1 MVETWRSGL
10 MENEFKELE
19 YKYNADEIKLTD
31 FKKLIKTMQHKQ
43 LLEVSSWDVYY
54 TKENDKEEFQR
65 FRNSTTNPELT
76 KKRKVK
82 NSNNWERIE
91 SDLPLDPKRI
101 TEEKVSFHVGLD
113 GYKENFRIY
122 KSCTIYWLDLV
133 NFVYYIVYNENMKE
147 VGRFVEVEINKDQV
161 QKLGGEEKA
170 FEVLKEYEQKLLPL
184 GISPQNR
191 LKKSLFEMF
200 VK

>member
-1 MVETWRSGL
+1 

-19 YKYNADEIKLTD
+19 YKYKADEIRLVEFQKLLRTLP
-31 FKKLIKTMQHKQ
+31 FKQ
-43 LLEVSSWDVYY
+43 LMEVSSWDVYY
-54 TKENDKEEFQR
+54 TKETDKEEFCR
-65 FRNSTTNPELT
+65 FRNSPVRPELT
-76 KKRKVK
+76 KKKKVT
-82 NSNNWERIE
+82 STNNWERIE
-91 SDLPLDPKRI
+91 SDLPLDPARI
-101 TEEKVSFHVGLD
+101 TEDKVTFHVGLD

-122 KSCTIYWLDLV
+122 KSCFIYFLDLV
-133 NFVYYIVYNENMKE
+133 NFVYYIVYNEDMKE
-147 VGRFVEVEINKDQV
+147 MGRFVEVEINKDQV

-170 FEVLKEYEQKLLPL
+170 FEVLKEYEQKLLAL